1 MNRRIRLLAIVA
13 TFVVVAAA
21 CSGSSSDFV
30 PVTVSSTTTAAPAA
44 TTTAAPGTT
53 TTTPPP
59 ASSTTTTT
67 LAPTTTTTTT
77 VLPGEPMDFGPSAG
91 DVLGVIGVES
101 DDVLNV
107 RRAPGIDQDI
117 VATAPPLSHDL
128 IAVGNTRSLPNS
140 IWIEVT
146 LNGTPGWVSYAFVGY
161 IGDTD
166 DATAEVVADHGSI
179 PSGASVEEVV
189 DITLATFISVDPAS
203 RVTRP
208 ADPITG
214 DLTEVT
220 VDVVGLGD
228 DAVRGYRLHIF
239 VQLEAGVYGLKSV
252 ERTLLCGRG
261 LSGGLCV

>member
-1 MNRRIRLLAIVA
+1 MNLRSKSLAALAAFMMV
-13 TFVVVAAA
+13 TAA
-21 CSGSSSDFV
+21 CSGSSGDFV
-30 PVTVSSTTTAAPAA
+30 PVTASSTTTEAPAA

-67 LAPTTTTTTT
+67 LAPTTTTT

-161 IGDTD
+161 VGDTD

-208 ADPITG
+208 AEPIAG

-228 DAVRGYRLHIF
+228 DAVRGLRLHIF